1 MPPTASPPQPLAVER
16 APWLRGSIRV
26 PGDGLLSHLALS
38 VAAIAFGESTIA
50 RAPASDAIAGLVD
63 ALRQFG
69 VRASIE
75 RDRWHVRGMGV
86 AGLLEPLQ
94 PLELRDSPLGLQLL
108 MGLAGGLDFPT
119 TLRGDTRFSR
129 ESDELVAQ
137 LGELGVSVLGG
148 QPGRTPIT
156 LRGPAVMVPAQLALP
171 SAAPG
176 ARAALLLAA
185 LNARGVGR
193 FTDAL
198 PAEGHAERMLAT
210 FGASVR
216 TLEGNRLELD
226 GLPELRARDIIVPG
240 DPGLAAMVATAAA
253 IVPGSEVVVESVL
266 LDPPRVAV
274 FSALVAMGAG
284 VTLHNAREVGG
295 ERIAD
300 VVARHQPL
308 HGNSFAERF
317 MALLADDLPL
327 LAAAAAV
334 ADGDTSFV
342 LPDSLALLHRGRLTD
357 LAAAFR
363 ALGIQAMVADN
374 EFIVRGNP
382 VVAGG
387 ERLPTGGDPAI
398 ALAGLALGMI
408 AERGVTIDDRR
419 ALDERF
425 PGFAPVFEELGAS
438 FSAEGAMP

>member
-1 MPPTASPPQPLAVER
+1 
-16 APWLRGSIRV
+16 
-26 PGDGLLSHLALS
+26 
-38 VAAIAFGESTIA
+38 
-50 RAPASDAIAGLVD
+50 
-63 ALRQFG
+63 
-69 VRASIE
+69 
-75 RDRWHVRGMGV
+75 
-86 AGLLEPLQ
+86 
-94 PLELRDSPLGLQLL
+94 
-108 MGLAGGLDFPT
+108 
-119 TLRGDTRFSR
+119 
-129 ESDELVAQ
+129 
-137 LGELGVSVLGG
+137 
-148 QPGRTPIT
+148 
-156 LRGPAVMVPAQLALP
+156 
-171 SAAPG
+171 
-176 ARAALLLAA
+176 
-185 LNARGVGR
+185 
-193 FTDAL
+193 
-198 PAEGHAERMLAT
+198 
-210 FGASVR
+210 
-216 TLEGNRLELD
+216 
-226 GLPELRARDIIVPG
+226 
-240 DPGLAAMVATAAA
+240 
-253 IVPGSEVVVESVL
+253 
-266 LDPPRVAV
+266 
-274 FSALVAMGAG
+274 MGAG